1 MSWRLISETAKQKWG
16 MSMEKNFKV
25 TSNTRNKAM
34 FREATVFAGHL
45 QIVEKELTQWQRSID
60 SSFTNIRNIMLSPLP
75 RVYEEGHNG
84 LAVPS
89 EPEPT
94 MVGGDVQVEQLVTAA
109 QETRKRLDVEVIQ
122 PIKQWMVAYRTIAER
137 MRRLE
142 ALRLELDSRRRT
154 VADLQGR
161 CERVRANLGT
171 TRARGEVD
179 MEITLRKMLQHKEDK
194 MQRTASQ
201 FQEMEQTVYNS
212 LFTLIKDTSVL
223 RDYAAAA
230 LLIVNECFS
239 AGYASFNLEQVQYS
253 TTAGAAAY
261 PEANKYDPRMSEQ
274 LPSKPNTASGK
285 AGRLGT
291 GTPRSAAGFPDGDTG
306 LAGKDFDQHGQGG
319 GGYEA
324 YDTRVSHQDMVEGY
338 PGARSNYWATAAAH

>member
-1 MSWRLISETAKQKWG
+1 MTGWRLISETAKQKWG
-16 MSMEKNFKV
+16 MSMEKNFRT
-25 TSNTRNKAM
+25 TSNARNDAM
-34 FREATVFAGHL
+34 FKEATVFAQHL
-45 QIVEKELTQWQRSID
+45 RIVEKELNQWQRDIE
-60 SSFTNIRNIMLSPLP
+60 SSFGNIRNIMLSPLP

-84 LAVPS
+84 QAVPS
-89 EPEPT
+89 EAEPT
-94 MVGGDVQVEQLVTAA
+94 MVGGDVQVERLTTASA
-109 QETRKRLDVEVIQ
+109 ETKKRLDVEVIQ

-179 MEITLRKMLQHKEDK
+179 MEITLRKMQHKEDK

-230 LLIVNECFS
+230 LLIINECFS
-239 AGYASFNLEQVQYS
+239 AGYASFNMEQVQYS
-253 TTAGAAAY
+253 PTAGGVY
-261 PEANKYDPRMSEQ
+261 PDMANKYDPKQMDRFSSQEQ
-274 LPSKPNTASGK
+274 AKV
-285 AGRLGT
+285 R
-291 GTPRSAAGFPDGDTG
+291 
-306 LAGKDFDQHGQGG
+306 Q
-319 GGYEA
+319 
-324 YDTRVSHQDMVEGY
+324 
-338 PGARSNYWATAAAH
+338 WW